1 MRHALPADI
10 ALGEELELVGL
21 KDGAGAFAVLNM
33 EGKGGL
39 AARTGE
45 ERVGGVDVALGL
57 QEGSEN
63 GLEIGG
69 AAGKFHDDEGNFGE
83 SEAVF
88 LEEDAGLVGVV
99 GDETDD
105 GGVGRVENT
114 EGNDVDSGLRKHL
127 HNIEQAPDFVFHED
141 RKLFHLIFL
150 RSLGGLKLVRFHLH
164 SHADG
169 KRAERMRSPY
179 CRLRDRASGKGE
191 KWMDSRF
198 ESPHRP
204 GSGLMNHAMPRAKKL
219 PVKDSQAPKA
229 LSEVARQQLLLING
243 LLDEVGRNYLA
254 RLRREITELV
264 RCLEKKR
271 AGDGFS
277 RRELKDLRGML
288 KQIAHLQINPDKGR
302 RKDLKKIDSLIGELQ
317 STIERW

>member
-1 MRHALPADI
+1 
-10 ALGEELELVGL
+10 
-21 KDGAGAFAVLNM
+21 
-33 EGKGGL
+33 
-39 AARTGE
+39 
-45 ERVGGVDVALGL
+45 
-57 QEGSEN
+57 
-63 GLEIGG
+63 
-69 AAGKFHDDEGNFGE
+69 
-83 SEAVF
+83 
-88 LEEDAGLVGVV
+88 
-99 GDETDD
+99 
-105 GGVGRVENT
+105 
-114 EGNDVDSGLRKHL
+114 
-127 HNIEQAPDFVFHED
+127 
-141 RKLFHLIFL
+141 
-150 RSLGGLKLVRFHLH
+150 
-164 SHADG
+164 
-169 KRAERMRSPY
+169 
-179 CRLRDRASGKGE
+179 
-191 KWMDSRF
+191 
-198 ESPHRP
+198 
-204 GSGLMNHAMPRAKKL
+204 MNHAMPRAKKL